1 MDGSRRYWL
10 ASRIGDGGAA
20 PGLQLRIPQSC
31 TVRYSEAKVVQ
42 RSCFGRQFTYWHRCF
57 RHYRS
62 SGGAV
67 GGKKIVEKNDEG
79 LGEFRDSARSV
90 HSSLDLGGRK
100 MGGR

>member
-1 MDGSRRYWL
+1 MDGSCRFRL

-20 PGLQLRIPQSC
+20 PGLQLRIPQKFAI
-31 TVRYSEAKVVQ
+31 RYSEAKIVQ

-67 GGKKIVEKNDEG
+67 GVKIVGKDDEG
-79 LGEFRDSARSV
+79 LGESRDSARSV